1 MAAYYIG
8 LRRILRLYV
17 SWVEEKTV
25 SGKCCLLWA
34 PYAHISRSAGNLY
47 LWSRR
52 RTITQSDFPVCAGG
66 YTHAERHYL
75 GSILV
80 ASYPLAHERKHEK
93 GKHLLKK
100 MYGKTEKKTDL
111 HSVSTEKSPFYL
123 PETFSSIPE
132 DHNPFLLQLPCSCS
146 PFFERSGSLPT
157 SVPLLGLP
165 LCLRV
170 PLPLL
175 VRWDSFFFLMPQTN
189 HCLSQGHCTA
199 HLAHVPAAFI

>member
-100 MYGKTEKKTDL
+100 MYGKTDKKQI
-111 HSVSTEKSPFYL
+111 
-123 PETFSSIPE
+123 SIPLA
-132 DHNPFLLQLPCSCS
+132 P
-146 PFFERSGSLPT
+146 RSLPSISQKP
-157 SVPLLGLP
+157 SVQFPRIITPSFCSFPVHALLSLNSQDLFP
-165 LCLRV
+165 PQCLC
-170 PLPLL
+170 
-175 VRWDSFFFLMPQTN
+175 SG
-189 HCLSQGHCTA
+189 CLFA
-199 HLAHVPAAFI
+199 